1 MRSEDRPSR
10 IGLGSFIQQN
20 LEAILQKWEDFARL
34 IWPGDPAEVV
44 VLRNDAGKMLQAVVL
59 DMATSQSPEQQKE
72 KSEGHGSGNTS
83 DPINSAA
90 LSHAVSRVES
100 GFDIVKLVA
109 EFRALRAAV
118 NRIWSESHPAADA
131 QQIDEM
137 LRFNEGI
144 DQLVAVSVSGFSDR
158 IDRSRRIFL
167 GIIGHDM
174 RQPLHTLNILV
185 EMLGH
190 SSSSETVPVRDQ
202 MKLATSQLA
211 ALLSD
216 LLDFNTG
223 QVGSCMQIRPEPAN
237 LGLIGEHLLAGF
249 RMANPSK
256 DFKLD
261 TDGDLLGEWD
271 NTRMR
276 QMITNLVSNAVAH
289 GTEKS
294 IQLTLRGNPGRVV
307 IEVRN
312 WGAPIPSEAIPTLF
326 NPLVRLAKEEA
337 LRPQGSVGLGLYICR
352 EIAHA
357 HGGTIR
363 VESSL
368 TEGTAFIVEIPK
380 KAPQILKE

>member
-1 MRSEDRPSR
+1 
-10 IGLGSFIQQN
+10 
-20 LEAILQKWEDFARL
+20 
-34 IWPGDPAEVV
+34 
-44 VLRNDAGKMLQAVVL
+44 MLQAVVL
-59 DMATSQSPEQQKE
+59 DMASSQTSDQKEE
-72 KSEGHGSGNTS
+72 KSEGRSSGESS
-83 DPINSAA
+83 DGIDSAA
-90 LSHAVSRVES
+90 LAHAASRVES

-118 NRIWSESHPAADA
+118 NRIWAESFPSADA
-131 QQIDEM
+131 EQIDEM

-190 SSSSETVPVRDQ
+190 SGSTETVTVRNQ
-202 MKLATSQLA
+202 MKSATSQLA

-216 LLDFNTG
+216 LLDFNTA
-223 QVGSCMQIRPEPAN
+223 QVGSCMQLRREPSSLAF
-237 LGLIGEHLLAGF
+237 IGEHLVAGF
-249 RMANPSK
+249 RIAHPTK
-256 DFKLD
+256 DFKLE
-261 TDGDLLGEWD
+261 TDGDLLGQWD

-276 QMITNLVSNAVAH
+276 QMITNLVSNAVAY

-294 IQLTLRGNPGRVV
+294 VQVNLRGSTDSVV

-312 WGAPIPSEAIPTLF
+312 WGSPIPSEAIPTLF
-326 NPLVRLAKEEA
+326 NPLVRLGKEEV

-357 HGGTIR
+357 HAGTIR
-363 VESSL
+363 IESSL
-368 TEGTAFIVEIPK
+368 SEGTAFIVEVPK
-380 KAPQILKE
+380 TAQEKSKK